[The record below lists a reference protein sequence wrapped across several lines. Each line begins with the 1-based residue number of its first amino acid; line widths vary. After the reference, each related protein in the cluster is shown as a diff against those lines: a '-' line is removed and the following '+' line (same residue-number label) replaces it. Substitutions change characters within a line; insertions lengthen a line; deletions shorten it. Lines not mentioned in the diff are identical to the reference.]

1 MLFVKTCL
9 VVFAFLSNCPL
20 DIHLSILRTVCLKPC
35 PQHNCII
42 VVFNPHQQHFGD
54 VVSKF
59 GFFPDM
65 KSTFG
70 NRSWKNGETPGVKC
84 RNVMNLY
91 ESRTPCYTCSIGIY
105 NMTTIVA
112 ILISFKD
119 HLFLSLRQIES
130 KLGLRDRGNM
140 DIQNCLNHSILIS
153 NLAPM
158 ATILIFF
165 QKA

>member
-1 MLFVKTCL
+1 MLFLKTCL

-20 DIHLSILRTVCLKPC
+20 DIHLSILRTLCLKPC
-35 PQHNCII
+35 PHHNCII

-70 NRSWKNGETPGVKC
+70 TVVRKNGVKC

-91 ESRTPCYTCSIGIY
+91 ESRTPWTFID
-105 NMTTIVA
+105 A
-112 ILISFKD
+112 ISVPL
-119 HLFLSLRQIES
+119 EY
-130 KLGLRDRGNM
+130 M
-140 DIQNCLNHSILIS
+140 V
-153 NLAPM
+153 
-158 ATILIFF
+158 
-165 QKA
+165 